1 LLDLAG
7 RRAAA
12 ALIVSHP
19 HARIVTNGDNCLWP
33 GINWVHYVHGGYRGA
48 DRGAPWWYRLK
59 NRATWLYHRRREARL
74 LRRSPLVITN
84 SEMTRRDVIE
94 GLGVD
99 ASRVHCV
106 YLGVDPEQYA
116 PRSEDEREEA
126 RAGLG
131 VSGDVLLIV
140 FVGALGYDRRKGF
153 DTLLAALP
161 QVRAALRRPV
171 MVLAAGAG
179 ALGYWSKRV
188 AALGL
193 SDVVRLLGHV
203 EAVPRLLAAADLF
216 VSPVRYEPYG
226 LNVHEAICRGVPAV
240 VTRAAGV
247 AERYPPELAGLLVD
261 NPEDPAELASRL
273 TAALQAVEAHAP
285 HVRKLGAAW
294 LCYTWESMAEAM
306 VRLIEER
313 AA

>member
-1 LLDLAG
+1 
-7 RRAAA
+7 
-12 ALIVSHP
+12 
-19 HARIVTNGDNCLWP
+19 
-33 GINWVHYVHGGYRGA
+33 
-48 DRGAPWWYRLK
+48 
-59 NRATWLYHRRREARL
+59 
-74 LRRSPLVITN
+74 
-84 SEMTRRDVIE
+84 M
-94 GLGVD
+94 
-99 ASRVHCV
+99 
-106 YLGVDPEQYA
+106 
-116 PRSEDEREEA
+116 
-126 RAGLG
+126 
-131 VSGDVLLIV
+131 SGDVRLII
-140 FVGALGYDRRKGF
+140 FVGALGYDRRKGL

-179 ALGYWSKRV
+179 ALVYWSERI

-203 EAVPRLLAAADLF
+203 EAVPKLLAAADLF

-226 LNVHEAICRGVPAV
+226 LNVHEAICRSVPAV

-273 TAALQAVEAHAP
+273 TAALRDLEAHAP
-285 HVRKLGAAW
+285 HVRRLGAAW
-294 LCYTWESMAEAM
+294 RSYSWESMADAM
-306 VRLIEER
+306 VRLIEEK